1 MLFKYA
7 MCIVHDGTME
17 RGGTGMPEQN
27 NKLKLVRAVMLCVT
41 LAIMAAIFLFS
52 AQPGESSSALSQQI
66 TEKVESTAAHRLTP
80 KWFSSQNDNANI
92 RKWAHVYIYCALGV
106 STAVTV
112 HLFGSAG
119 KAGGAK
125 QLVQEALISAVTCT
139 AYAGTDE
146 FHQLFIP
153 GRAGMIQD
161 VGVDALGF
169 FALHCHHFSGH
180 CLAAAQSGQNTTIKI
195 TTPPAGAGKA
205 ALRCFPTRPAGGVVC
220 GLF

>member
-1 MLFKYA
+1 
-7 MCIVHDGTME
+7 
-17 RGGTGMPEQN
+17 MPEQN

-52 AQPGESSSALSQQI
+52 AQPGWTQEVAAVVDKYALSQQI

-169 FALHCHHFSGH
+169 LPCIA
-180 CLAAAQSGQNTTIKI
+180 I
-195 TTPPAGAGKA
+195 TFLVTAWLRHKA
-205 ALRCFPTRPAGGVVC
+205 AKTQQ
-220 GLF
+220 

>member
-1 MLFKYA
+1 
-7 MCIVHDGTME
+7 
-17 RGGTGMPEQN
+17 MPEQN

-146 FHQLFIP
+146 FHPLYP
-153 GRAGMIQD
+153 GPRRNDSGCRRGCAR
-161 VGVDALGF
+161 F

>member
-1 MLFKYA
+1 
-7 MCIVHDGTME
+7 
-17 RGGTGMPEQN
+17 MPEQN

-52 AQPGESSSALSQQI
+52 AQPWESSSALSQQI

-169 FALHCHHFSGH
+169 LPCIA
-180 CLAAAQSGQNTTIKI
+180 I
-195 TTPPAGAGKA
+195 TFLVTAWLRHKA
-205 ALRCFPTRPAGGVVC
+205 AKTQQ
-220 GLF
+220 

>member
-1 MLFKYA
+1 
-7 MCIVHDGTME
+7 
-17 RGGTGMPEQN
+17 MPEQN

-125 QLVQEALISAVTCT
+125 QLAQEALISAVTCT

-153 GRAGMIQD
+153 GRAGRS
-161 VGVDALGF
+161 ARTSPSRCSSRW
-169 FALHCHHFSGH
+169 ATR
-180 CLAAAQSGQNTTIKI
+180 TTRR
-195 TTPPAGAGKA
+195 P
-205 ALRCFPTRPAGGVVC
+205 RPAPWRARWPARRGG
-220 GLF
+220 

>member
-1 MLFKYA
+1 
-7 MCIVHDGTME
+7 
-17 RGGTGMPEQN
+17 MPEQN
-27 NKLKLVRAVMLCVT
+27 KKLKLARAIMLCIT

-52 AQPGESSSALSQQI
+52 AQPGQGSYALSQQV
-66 TEKVESTAAHRLTP
+66 TEKVESTAAHRLIP
-80 KWFSSQNDNANI
+80 KWFSSQNANANI

-106 STAVTV
+106 STAVTA

-125 QLVQEALISAVTCT
+125 QLVQEALISAVICT

-153 GRAGMIQD
+153 GRAGMIRD

-169 FALHCHHFSGH
+169 LPCIA
-180 CLAAAQSGQNTTIKI
+180 I
-195 TTPPAGAGKA
+195 TFLVIAWLRHKA
-205 ALRCFPTRPAGGVVC
+205 AKTQQ
-220 GLF
+220 

>member
-1 MLFKYA
+1 
-7 MCIVHDGTME
+7 
-17 RGGTGMPEQN
+17 MPEQN

-169 FALHCHHFSGH
+169 LLISSSSPTLMCCRREVSGPSGTLIEKNSSSSAQFG
-180 CLAAAQSGQNTTIKI
+180 LAIE
-195 TTPPAGAGKA
+195 
-205 ALRCFPTRPAGGVVC
+205 
-220 GLF
+220 

>member
-1 MLFKYA
+1 
-7 MCIVHDGTME
+7 
-17 RGGTGMPEQN
+17 MPEQN
-27 NKLKLVRAVMLCVT
+27 NKLKLVRAVMLCVA

-161 VGVDALGF
+161 V
-169 FALHCHHFSGH
+169 
-180 CLAAAQSGQNTTIKI
+180 
-195 TTPPAGAGKA
+195 
-205 ALRCFPTRPAGGVVC
+205 
-220 GLF
+220 

>member
-7 MCIVHDGTME
+7 MCIVHNGTME

-112 HLFGSAG
+112 HMFGSAG

-169 FALHCHHFSGH
+169 LPCIA
-180 CLAAAQSGQNTTIKI
+180 I
-195 TTPPAGAGKA
+195 TFLVTAWLRHKA
-205 ALRCFPTRPAGGVVC
+205 AKTQQ
-220 GLF
+220 

>member
-1 MLFKYA
+1 
-7 MCIVHDGTME
+7 
-17 RGGTGMPEQN
+17 MPEQN

-66 TEKVESTAAHRLTP
+66 TEKAESTAAHRLTP

-125 QLVQEALISAVTCT
+125 PVSYTHLTL
-139 AYAGTDE
+139 
-146 FHQLFIP
+146 
-153 GRAGMIQD
+153 
-161 VGVDALGF
+161 
-169 FALHCHHFSGH
+169 
-180 CLAAAQSGQNTTIKI
+180 
-195 TTPPAGAGKA
+195 
-205 ALRCFPTRPAGGVVC
+205 PTN
-220 GLF
+220 

>member
-1 MLFKYA
+1 
-7 MCIVHDGTME
+7 
-17 RGGTGMPEQN
+17 MPEQN

-169 FALHCHHFSGH
+169 LPCIFSVRSTFLCGGS
-180 CLAAAQSGQNTTIKI
+180 CV
-195 TTPPAGAGKA
+195 
-205 ALRCFPTRPAGGVVC
+205 FPYSSC
-220 GLF
+220 IES

>member
-1 MLFKYA
+1 
-7 MCIVHDGTME
+7 
-17 RGGTGMPEQN
+17 MPEQN
-27 NKLKLVRAVMLCVT
+27 NKLKLVRAVMLCIT

-92 RKWAHVYIYCALGV
+92 RKWAHVYITVLSV
-106 STAVTV
+106 SAPPSPSIC
-112 HLFGSAG
+112 LAAQAKRAG
-119 KAGGAK
+119 PNS
-125 QLVQEALISAVTCT
+125 LVQEALISAVTCT

-169 FALHCHHFSGH
+169 LPALPSLFWSLPGCGTKRPKHNNKNN
-180 CLAAAQSGQNTTIKI
+180 NTTCRGRKASIALLSH
-195 TTPPAGAGKA
+195 TP
-205 ALRCFPTRPAGGVVC
+205 GGWCCLWSVL
-220 GLF
+220 GFI

>member
-1 MLFKYA
+1 
-7 MCIVHDGTME
+7 
-17 RGGTGMPEQN
+17 MPEQN

-92 RKWAHVYIYCALGV
+92 RKWAHVYIYCTLGV

-153 GRAGMIQD
+153 GRA
-161 VGVDALGF
+161 
-169 FALHCHHFSGH
+169 
-180 CLAAAQSGQNTTIKI
+180 
-195 TTPPAGAGKA
+195 
-205 ALRCFPTRPAGGVVC
+205 LRY
-220 GLF
+220 LSLIHI

>member
-1 MLFKYA
+1 
-7 MCIVHDGTME
+7 
-17 RGGTGMPEQN
+17 MPEQN

-52 AQPGESSSALSQQI
+52 AQPGESSSALSQQDNGKSGI
-66 TEKVESTAAHRLTP
+66 HRGSP
-80 KWFSSQNDNANI
+80 PDPQVVQQPERQCQHSQV
-92 RKWAHVYIYCALGV
+92 AHVYIYCALGV

-169 FALHCHHFSGH
+169 LPCIAITFWSLPGCGTKRPKHNNKIIQHH
-180 CLAAAQSGQNTTIKI
+180 
-195 TTPPAGAGKA
+195 PP
-205 ALRCFPTRPAGGVVC
+205 GV
-220 GLF
+220 

>member
-1 MLFKYA
+1 
-7 MCIVHDGTME
+7 
-17 RGGTGMPEQN
+17 MPEQN

-169 FALHCHHFSGH
+169 FCPALPSLFWSLPGCGTKRPKHNNKNN
-180 CLAAAQSGQNTTIKI
+180 NTTCRGRESSIALLSH
-195 TTPPAGAGKA
+195 TP
-205 ALRCFPTRPAGGVVC
+205 GGWCCLWSVL
-220 GLF
+220 GFI

>member
-112 HLFGSAG
+112 H
-119 KAGGAK
+119 
-125 QLVQEALISAVTCT
+125 EVTLT
-139 AYAGTDE
+139 A
-146 FHQLFIP
+146 
-153 GRAGMIQD
+153 
-161 VGVDALGF
+161 
-169 FALHCHHFSGH
+169 
-180 CLAAAQSGQNTTIKI
+180 
-195 TTPPAGAGKA
+195 TPPPAD
-205 ALRCFPTRPAGGVVC
+205 LRNVYLYDGTTTRRGVMCHYDGNTVRTVNP
-220 GLF
+220 

>member
-1 MLFKYA
+1 
-7 MCIVHDGTME
+7 
-17 RGGTGMPEQN
+17 MPEQN

-66 TEKVESTAAHRLTP
+66 TEKVESTAAHRMTP

-161 VGVDALGF
+161 VGVDALEVGRRRQVE
-169 FALHCHHFSGH
+169 AGDPLVRGAVRRAGDGH
-180 CLAAAQSGQNTTIKI
+180 RFLGER
-195 TTPPAGAGKA
+195 AG
-205 ALRCFPTRPAGGVVC
+205 LLWRPLRPAGHPHDYRK
-220 GLF
+220 LLRTTT

>member
-1 MLFKYA
+1 
-7 MCIVHDGTME
+7 
-17 RGGTGMPEQN
+17 MPEQN

-119 KAGGAK
+119 KAVK
-125 QLVQEALISAVTCT
+125 S
-139 AYAGTDE
+139 
-146 FHQLFIP
+146 
-153 GRAGMIQD
+153 
-161 VGVDALGF
+161 
-169 FALHCHHFSGH
+169 
-180 CLAAAQSGQNTTIKI
+180 
-195 TTPPAGAGKA
+195 
-205 ALRCFPTRPAGGVVC
+205 
-220 GLF
+220 